1 MPYLNTGTPSLCH
14 SHKRD
19 LHVWWL
25 VIQSQTT
32 VTPYKRWFIRLLY
45 LHISLSL
52 TVKASK
58 GHQSQDHGDCRRA
71 WPANQKDP
79 NIFDVIPIWMR
90 SIAETSGIPA
100 FVSWE
105 AVIFWWGKQVF
116 SWKGEALRFHIHRR
130 QQNRP
135 SWRTEVYIK
144 IFFTINSLD
153 KEGEAA

>member
-79 NIFDVIPIWMR
+79 NIYWCHSYLNAEHSRDCWDSCLCVMGGCHFLMR
-90 SIAETSGIPA
+90 KTG
-100 FVSWE
+100 FLL
-105 AVIFWWGKQVF
+105 K
-116 SWKGEALRFHIHRR
+116 RR
-130 QQNRP
+130 GFKISYPQKTTESPKLKNRGLH
-135 SWRTEVYIK
+135 K
-144 IFFTINSLD
+144 DFFYY
-153 KEGEAA
+153 